1 MKRIPLV
8 IALQFCSLQFCLLFG
23 QTSSHPDPAPARN
36 QTITLPAGTEISIRT
51 LDRID
56 SKKDNARKE
65 YAATLDDPIV
75 VDDMTVVPAQSNAY
89 LRVTAKSKGSLS
101 TSLIAVVVNGQRI
114 AVNTDKIDSH
124 RGSTA
129 KRTGIGAAAGA
140 GAGAGI
146 GAIAGGGAGAGIGAA
161 VGAAAGGI
169 FGHMTAKPIEI
180 APETRFTYRLT
191 EPVDINAAQ

>member
-1 MKRIPLV
+1 MTRIPLL
-8 IALQFCSLQFCLLFG
+8 IGLQFCCLPFGLLFA
-23 QTSSHPDPAPARN
+23 QTSSHAEAAPPQN
-36 QTITLPAGTEISIRT
+36 QTIMLPAGTEISIRT

-75 VDDMTVVPAQSNAY
+75 VDGMTVVPAQTNAY
-89 LRVTAKSKGSLS
+89 LRVTDKSKGALS
-101 TSLIAVVVNGQRI
+101 TSLTGLVVNGQRI
-114 AVNTDKIDSH
+114 AVNTDKIDSR

-191 EPVDINAAQ
+191 EPVEINAAQ